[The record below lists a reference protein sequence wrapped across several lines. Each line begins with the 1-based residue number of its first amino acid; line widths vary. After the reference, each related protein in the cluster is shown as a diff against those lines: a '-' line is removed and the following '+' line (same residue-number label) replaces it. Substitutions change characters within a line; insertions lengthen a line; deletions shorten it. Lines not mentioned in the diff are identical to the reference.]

1 MGSVTIPPKVKP
13 VFGLLYREVSLYQEV
28 LEKIKSNFS
37 PVDFQS
43 DEFPFVETDYY
54 SQEMGEGLTRRYIS
68 TEKLIDATELIHYK
82 HISNLWEEQYMVDG
96 RRRINIDPGYITS
109 SNLILASTKNFSHRL
124 YLGRGIFGEVTM
136 RYENKDFT
144 RLPWTYPDYYTHR
157 DVLLHIRNIYRR
169 QLKSENEQGR
179 EESDG

>member
-1 MGSVTIPPKVKP
+1 
-13 VFGLLYREVSLYQEV
+13 
-28 LEKIKSNFS
+28 
-37 PVDFQS
+37 
-43 DEFPFVETDYY
+43 
-54 SQEMGEGLTRRYIS
+54 
-68 TEKLIDATELIHYK
+68 
-82 HISNLWEEQYMVDG
+82 MVDG